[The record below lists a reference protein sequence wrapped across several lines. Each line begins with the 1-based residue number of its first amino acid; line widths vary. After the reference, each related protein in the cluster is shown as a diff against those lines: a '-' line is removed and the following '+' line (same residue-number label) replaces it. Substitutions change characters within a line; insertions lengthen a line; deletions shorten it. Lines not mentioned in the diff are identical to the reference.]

1 MPGLSFSKASL
12 NSAINFSPT
21 SDDFHCDQRTV
32 AASDNVGSSIEDAR
46 HIVVN
51 FKNDFLEIFVI
62 FLTPYIY
69 C

>member
-32 AASDNVGSSIEDAR
+32 AASAKVGRRIEDAR
-46 HIVVN
+46 HIVDN
-51 FKNDFLEIFVI
+51 FKNEFLDFFVI
-62 FLTPYIY
+62 FLTPYNY